1 MAWTQRWTDRLA
13 RFRAA
18 AQREL
23 LRDPTVILFERD
35 PSAASVR
42 ETAGGR

>member
-18 AQREL
+18 ARREL

-35 PSAASVR
+35 DSGARGR
-42 ETAGGR
+42 EVAGGR

>member
-18 AQREL
+18 ARREL
-23 LRDPTVILFERD
+23 LRDSTVILFERD
-35 PSAASVR
+35 GGGARGGDV
-42 ETAGGR
+42 AGSR

>member
-1 MAWTQRWTDRLA
+1 MAWTQQWTDRLA

-18 AQREL
+18 ARREL
-23 LRDPTVILFERD
+23 LRDATVILFERD
-35 PSAASVR
+35 DSAARGR

>member
-1 MAWTQRWTDRLA
+1 MAWTQQWTDRLA

-18 AQREL
+18 ARREL
-23 LRDPTVILFERD
+23 VRDPTVILFERD